1 MTGGGRGGGEQRR
14 GEGRMVEMGRQET
27 IKWEGWHKKRQ
38 KEEKMMDKKR
48 EMSKKGAG
56 TRRLKRTEEERK

>member
-1 MTGGGRGGGEQRR
+1 
-14 GEGRMVEMGRQET
+14 MVEMGRQET